1 MMAVASEKEKKVV
14 GIKSPVF
21 NETCDQTG
29 ITLTRFML
37 EVARAN
43 PDLQELESVFASI
56 QTACKTIA
64 KLVKRS
70 AIDGMTGLQA
80 GGGSVNVQGEEQ
92 KKLDVVTNDVI
103 KRALKF
109 TGKVGVIASE
119 EEDKPVF
126 NKDAY
131 RVPGGEGK
139 YQDVLADIG
148 SKYVTVFDPLDG
160 SSNVDANIPTG
171 TIFGVYEEKESMENC
186 VLDDD
191 GAVEGSCLMNTLQPG
206 DSLVASGYCLYSS
219 SCMFVFTVGSGLQ
232 GFTYDRA
239 IGEFVLTHPNIQIP
253 KRGKIYSMN
262 EANRWAW
269 DKPLQEYVTA
279 IQTGKGET
287 KQGYSSRYIG
297 SMVGDVHRTL
307 LYGGIFGYPADT
319 KNPDGKLRLLYEAAP
334 MSFLIE
340 QAGGLSLTGKTR
352 IMDLQPQKVHQRV
365 PFLAGSYD
373 DVMEMR
379 SYYDSC
385 DDPEIIKRCLARLEG
400 SGK

>member
-1 MMAVASEKEKKVV
+1 MSATAKPKERNVRAPVFDEICSETGVTLSRYMMALSR
-14 GIKSPVF
+14 
-21 NETCDQTG
+21 Q
-29 ITLTRFML
+29 
-37 EVARAN
+37 N
-43 PDLQELESVFASI
+43 PELRDLESLLGGI
-56 QTACKTIA
+56 QQACKTIA
-64 KLVKRS
+64 NLVDRAS
-70 AIDGMTGLQA
+70 ITGMIGYEG
-80 GGGSVNVQGEEQ
+80 GGGSINVQGEEQ

-119 EEDKPVF
+119 EEDAPVF

-139 YQDVLADIG
+139 YQKVLADIG

-171 TIFGVYEEKESMENC
+171 TIFGVYEEAESMENC
-186 VLDDD
+186 VLDE

-206 DSLVASGYCLYSS
+206 TSLVASGYCLYSS
-219 SCMFVFTVGSGLQ
+219 SVIFVLTVGAGVD

-239 IGEFVLTHPNIQIP
+239 IGEFVLTHPQIKIP

-262 EANRWAW
+262 EANRWDW

-279 IQTGKGET
+279 LQTAQGQTGVK
-287 KQGYSSRYIG
+287 YSSRYIG

-307 LYGGIFGYPADT
+307 LYGGIFGYPADK
-319 KNPDGKLRLLYEAAP
+319 KNQDGKLRLLYEAAP
-334 MSFLIE
+334 MGFLME
-340 QAGGLSLTGKTR
+340 QAGGLALTGKTR
-352 IMDLQPQKVHQRV
+352 ILDLKPKKVHQRV

-379 SYYDSC
+379 SFYDSST
-385 DDPEIIKRCLARLEG
+385 DPELIKRCIARL
-400 SGK
+400 